1 MSDISSNLRETPRQV
16 RSFTWFVR
24 RGLIDT
30 GIAIAALII
39 FAIVFAFSVA
49 THTTAI
55 GLHWLLPVCWTGFLC
70 FVIVKVLKQERKNP
84 VMWLML
90 ALLVALH
97 LVALRPIV
105 QRFPNMHSA
114 TYMLIA
120 FAEVP
125 VWGLLVQGAIGLSGK
140 RIKRHTKRRL
150 SVPK

>member
-1 MSDISSNLRETPRQV
+1 MSDISSNVTEPPRQV

-30 GIAIAALII
+30 GIAVAALII
-39 FAIVFAFSVA
+39 FAIVFAISVA
-49 THTTAI
+49 THTTET
-55 GLHWLLPVCWTGFLC
+55 GLHWLLPVCWTAFSC

-90 ALLVALH
+90 ALLVALQ

-105 QRFPNMHSA
+105 RRFPNMHSA

-125 VWGLLVQGAIGLSGK
+125 VWGMLVQGAIGLSRSEKSG
-140 RIKRHTKRRL
+140 I
-150 SVPK
+150 